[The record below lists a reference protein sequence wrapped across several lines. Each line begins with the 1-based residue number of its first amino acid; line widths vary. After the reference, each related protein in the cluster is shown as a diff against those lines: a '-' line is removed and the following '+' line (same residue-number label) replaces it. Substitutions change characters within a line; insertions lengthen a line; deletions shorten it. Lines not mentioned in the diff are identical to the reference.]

1 MEKSKKSALEPE
13 VASKPLPHDEGPE
26 RFDSTL
32 LVQPAGVRLSYFEK
46 ECTIEHAYLGLACD
60 AVLRA
65 ICSPGEGPSLN
76 RLGTMVL
83 VIGPMRVGKTTLIN
97 LVEQRLLVRARERML
112 IDPTHFP
119 CVRVSATGPG
129 SGRFDWVDYYRAVLR
144 QVNNPFV
151 DRRSPA
157 ICVRDLREAME
168 EALIQHQPYA
178 VIVDEAHHLAKAASG
193 RRLQDQL
200 DHLKYLENRTGVCH
214 VLVGTYEMKSF
225 RKASAQLAGRSID
238 VHFPRY
244 DATKQEGREEFRSV
258 LWALQR
264 QLPLE
269 EEPLLAQDRWEFL
282 YARSIGCIGLLKL
295 HLIRALALALSENA
309 RTVTET
315 HLRATAPSEDRLQ
328 EMMSAAFQGEAD
340 LVEPGGADERL
351 LKTLGLTASD
361 GAKGVAERR
370 TSEEAAGAPV
380 SGHLSKRSKPGN
392 RKPGR
397 DPAGAHPAFPTAGAE
412 PDKKER
418 AVG

>member
-1 MEKSKKSALEPE
+1 
-13 VASKPLPHDEGPE
+13 
-26 RFDSTL
+26 
-32 LVQPAGVRLSYFEK
+32 
-46 ECTIEHAYLGLACD
+46 
-60 AVLRA
+60 
-65 ICSPGEGPSLN
+65 
-76 RLGTMVL
+76 
-83 VIGPMRVGKTTLIN
+83 
-97 LVEQRLLVRARERML
+97 ML

-119 CVRVSATGPG
+119 YVRVSATGPG
-129 SGRFDWVDYYRAVLR
+129 SGRFDWVDYYRAALR

-157 ICVRDLREAME
+157 IRVRDLREAME

-244 DATKQEGREEFRSV
+244 DATKQEDREEFRSV

-315 HLRATAPSEDRLQ
+315 HLRTTAPSEDRLQ

-340 LVEPGGADERL
+340 LIEPEGQMSVCSRL
-351 LKTLGLTASD
+351 SVSSRPTVQKVWRKGVPPRRQQGSLFPATSPRAHLETASL
-361 GAKGVAERR
+361 VAICC
-370 TSEEAAGAPV
+370 
-380 SGHLSKRSKPGN
+380 
-392 RKPGR
+392 
-397 DPAGAHPAFPTAGAE
+397 AHPAFPTAGAG
-412 PDKKER
+412 PDKER